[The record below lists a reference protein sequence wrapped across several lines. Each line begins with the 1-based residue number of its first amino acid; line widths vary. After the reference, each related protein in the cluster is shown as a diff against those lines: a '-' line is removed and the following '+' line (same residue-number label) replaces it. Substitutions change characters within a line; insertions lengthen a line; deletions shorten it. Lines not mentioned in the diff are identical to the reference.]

1 MSPCKLRV
9 PVSGPA
15 LVRRAE
21 ASSHP
26 SGGIGMGETLPLTPS
41 DYWLPQGTLP
51 GLSGCAL
58 DALIRTEDDDTFC
71 MLLWHT
77 QQHMHMAL
85 IRSISMGH
93 CTEGPFPRGAFFETS
108 ACDLQDLALFKG
120 LISRSTGLWP
130 CPAHPVYPP
139 CVPLTAA
146 LSAARGRCGRGA
158 RREL

>member
-93 CTEGPFPRGAFFETS
+93 CTEGPFPFLEQVPAIYR
-108 ACDLQDLALFKG
+108 
-120 LISRSTGLWP
+120 IWP
-130 CPAHPVYPP
+130 F
-139 CVPLTAA
+139 LRA
-146 LSAARGRCGRGA
+146 LSAAAPGCGRA
-158 RREL
+158 LLIPSIPPASL

>member
-21 ASSHP
+21 ASSH
-26 SGGIGMGETLPLTPS
+26 SDGGIGMGETLPLTPS

-93 CTEGPFPRGAFFETS
+93 CTEDPSHVEPFLEQVPAIDR
-108 ACDLQDLALFKG
+108 
-120 LISRSTGLWP
+120 IWP
-130 CPAHPVYPP
+130 F
-139 CVPLTAA
+139 LRA
-146 LSAARGRCGRGA
+146 LSAAAPGCGRA
-158 RREL
+158 LLIPSIPPASL